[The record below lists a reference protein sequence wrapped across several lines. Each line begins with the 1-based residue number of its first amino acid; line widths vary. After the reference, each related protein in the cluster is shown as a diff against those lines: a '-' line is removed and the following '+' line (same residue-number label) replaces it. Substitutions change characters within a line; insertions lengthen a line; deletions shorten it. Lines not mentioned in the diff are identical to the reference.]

1 MLVLLNFSDED
12 SNIELNEAALI
23 EEVLINNFETVEIK
37 ENKIFLKPY
46 KAFIFSLNS
55 TKEN

>member
-23 EEVLINNFETVEIK
+23 EEVQINNLETAEIK
-37 ENKIFLKPY
+37 EI
-46 KAFIFSLNS
+46 
-55 TKEN
+55 